1 MTAFVATALL
11 FASAVMYP
19 PAKIPTGFEWL
30 RFNPLLQI
38 VDLARR
44 TVLWHEP
51 MPWERLGYVY
61 AAGALAFAVG
71 AVLFSLLRKSF
82 AEVV

>member
-1 MTAFVATALL
+1 
-11 FASAVMYP
+11 ASAVMYP
-19 PAKIPTGFEWL
+19 PSKIPEGLDWL
-30 RFNPLLQI
+30 RFNPMLQI

-51 MPWERLGYVY
+51 MPWATLGQVY
-61 AAGALAFAVG
+61 AVAAFVFAGG
-71 AVLFSLLRKSF
+71 AVVFSLLRRSF